1 MKIFL
6 LILLGVIVVGIVAFS
21 FVLGAIRRLFKG
33 VMIPMQQ
40 PVQQKEHGDILY
52 SKNGVTISKGEANKP

>member
-6 LILLGVIVVGIVAFS
+6 FILLGVVVVGIVAFS

-33 VMIPMQQ
+33 IMIPMQQ
-40 PVQQKEHGDILY
+40 PVQQKENDDILY
-52 SKNGVTISKGEANKP
+52 SKNGVTISKGEANQH

>member
-6 LILLGVIVVGIVAFS
+6 LILLGVLVVGIVAFS
-21 FVLGAIRRLFKG
+21 FVLGAIRRFFKG
-33 VMIPMQQ
+33 VMMPMQQ
-40 PVQQKEHGDILY
+40 PVQPKETDDILY

>member
-6 LILLGVIVVGIVAFS
+6 LILLGVVVVGIVAFS
-21 FVLGAIRRLFKG
+21 FILGAIRRFFKG

-40 PVQQKEHGDILY
+40 PVQRTEVDDVLY